1 MGNTYQTMPLDPT
14 TNYLKYGQKFPPT
27 QMTYDQTSNNVAAI
41 NQRNDLSQLNDLINL
56 SNTDL
61 DNNFISTLTSI
72 FHVGDTIIIYE
83 SISGYISSGALLSN
97 ITIKP
102 GTYVI
107 SKIVEGSRHPIR
119 ISKTGKAAGAW
130 IDGMTLYKPLSG
142 FFVEDSISTS
152 QPLVPIFTDTKT
164 QGFWGDDSIGLN
176 LPNLFIEGE
185 KVIVTKNIV
194 GYKTS
199 TSLKRAKFI
208 KPGTYYIYKYVED
221 ATHPLNITSNP
232 GIAGTWVDTTYIEK

>member
-56 SNTDL
+56 SNADL

-102 GTYVI
+102 GTY
-107 SKIVEGSRHPIR
+107 E
-119 ISKTGKAAGAW
+119 
-130 IDGMTLYKPLSG
+130 
-142 FFVEDSISTS
+142 
-152 QPLVPIFTDTKT
+152 
-164 QGFWGDDSIGLN
+164 IG
-176 LPNLFIEGE
+176 
-185 KVIVTKNIV
+185 
-194 GYKTS
+194 
-199 TSLKRAKFI
+199 RASCRER
-208 KPGTYYIYKYVED
+208 V
-221 ATHPLNITSNP
+221 
-232 GIAGTWVDTTYIEK
+232 

>member
-1 MGNTYQTMPLDPT
+1 M
-14 TNYLKYGQKFPPT
+14 
-27 QMTYDQTSNNVAAI
+27 
-41 NQRNDLSQLNDLINL
+41 
-56 SNTDL
+56 
-61 DNNFISTLTSI
+61 
-72 FHVGDTIIIYE
+72 GDTIIIYE